1 MNYKKLGNT
10 DLKVS
15 TICLGTMTWG
25 EQNDQKDAF
34 DQMDYAIEQGVNFFD
49 TAEIYP
55 SPCFEKT
62 YGSTEKII
70 GNWFKIKKNRDQIIL
85 ASKVS
90 GPGLSWVRGG
100 GLQYSEKSI
109 TEALEKSLKRLQTD
123 YIDLYQLHWPERK
136 TNFFG
141 RLGYEHKD
149 DSNELFGSFKTK
161 NTSEN
166 NDFEKILIT
175 LEKFIKQGKIRYIGL
190 SNETSW
196 GLSKFLEVSKL
207 KTLPKIMS
215 VQNPYNLL
223 CRTYEIGLAEISIR
237 EKSGLLAYSPLA
249 GGFLT
254 GKYRNNNLP
263 ENSRQKLFGDY
274 YTRYSK
280 PNASIVIEKYFDIAK
295 KFDLDF
301 AQMSIKFCEIQKF
314 ITSVIIGA
322 TTMEQL
328 KSDIESVNVNLTE
341 EINKKI
347 NDIQIIHP
355 NPCP

>member
-1 MNYKKLGNT
+1 
-10 DLKVS
+10 
-15 TICLGTMTWG
+15 MTWG
-25 EQNDQKDAF
+25 EQNNQKEAF
-34 DQMDYAIEQGVNFFD
+34 EQMNYALDSGINFFD

-70 GNWFKIKKNRDQIIL
+70 GNWFKEKKNREQVIL
-85 ASKVS
+85 ASKIS
-90 GPGLSWVRGG
+90 GPGLSWVRNGG
-100 GLQYSEKSI
+100 PQYSEQNIKKAI
-109 TEALEKSLKRLQTD
+109 EDSLKRLQTD

-141 RLGYEHKD
+141 RLNYKHQEKE
-149 DSNELFGSFKTK
+149 DSW
-161 NTSEN
+161 
-166 NDFEKILIT
+166 NDFEKILII
-175 LEKFIKQGKIRYIGL
+175 LEKFIKQGKIRHIGL

-207 KTLPKIMS
+207 KTLPKMMS
-215 VQNPYNLL
+215 VQNSYNLL

-263 ENSRQKLFGDY
+263 ENSRQKLFADY
-274 YTRYSK
+274 YTRYNK
-280 PNASIVIEKYFDIAK
+280 PNTSIVIEKYFDIAK
-295 KFDLDF
+295 KFNLDF

-314 ITSVIIGA
+314 LTSVIIGA
-322 TTMEQL
+322 TTIEQL
-328 KSDIESVNVNLTE
+328 KINIESVNVNLTE
-341 EINKKI
+341 EIIRKI
-347 NDIQIIHP
+347 NDLQIIYP

>member
-1 MNYKKLGNT
+1 MNFKKLGNT

-25 EQNDQKDAF
+25 EQNSQKEAF
-34 DQMDYAIEQGVNFFD
+34 EQMDYALDSGINFFD

-70 GNWFKIKKNRDQIIL
+70 GDWFKEKKNRNQVIL
-85 ASKVS
+85 SSKIA
-90 GPGLSWVRGG
+90 GPGLSWVRNG
-100 GLQYSEKSI
+100 GLNFSEQNIKK
-109 TEALEKSLKRLQTD
+109 ALEDSLKRLQTD

-141 RLGYEHKD
+141 RLNYKHKEE
-149 DSNELFGSFKTK
+149 DSW
-161 NTSEN
+161 

-175 LEKFIKQGKIRYIGL
+175 LEKFIKQGKIRCVGL

-196 GLSKFLEVSKL
+196 GLSKFLEISKL
-207 KTLPKIMS
+207 KTLPKMMS
-215 VQNPYNLL
+215 VQNAYNLL

-263 ENSRQKLFGDY
+263 QKSRQKLFGDY
-274 YTRYSK
+274 YTRYKKS
-280 PNASIVIEKYFDIAK
+280 NASIVIEAYYDIAK
-295 KFDLDF
+295 RFGLDF
-301 AQMSIKFCEIQKF
+301 SQMSIKFCEIQKF
-314 ITSVIIGA
+314 LTSVIIGA
-322 TTMEQL
+322 TSMEQL
-328 KSDIESVNVNLTE
+328 KIDIESVNVNLTE
-341 EINKKI
+341 EIIKKI
-347 NDIQIIHP
+347 NDVQIKYP

>member
-1 MNYKKLGNT
+1 MNFRKLGNA

-25 EQNDQKDAF
+25 EQNNQKEAFEQMNYAF
-34 DQMDYAIEQGVNFFD
+34 DNGINFFD

-70 GNWFKIKKNRDQIIL
+70 GNWFKEKKNRNQIIL
-85 ASKVS
+85 ASKIA
-90 GPGLSWVRGG
+90 GPGLSWVRDG
-100 GLQYSEKSI
+100 GLNFSEQNINK
-109 TEALEKSLKRLQTD
+109 ALEDSLKRLQTD

-136 TNFFG
+136 TNFFCK
-141 RLGYEHKD
+141 LNYESREED
-149 DSNELFGSFKTK
+149 DDW
-161 NTSEN
+161 
-166 NDFEKILIT
+166 NDFEKILTT
-175 LEKFIKQGKIRYIGL
+175 LEKCIKQGKIRYIGL

-196 GLSKFLEVSKL
+196 GLSKFLEISKL
-207 KTLPKIMS
+207 KKLPKTMS
-215 VQNPYNLL
+215 IQNPYNLL
-223 CRTYEIGLAEISIR
+223 CRIYEIGLAEISIR

-263 ENSRQKLFGDY
+263 ENSKQKLFGSY
-274 YTRYSK
+274 YTRYQK
-280 PNASIVIEKYFDIAK
+280 PNASIVIDKYFNIAK
-295 KFDLDF
+295 NFSLNF

-314 ITSVIIGA
+314 LTSVIIGA
-322 TTMEQL
+322 TSMEQL
-328 KSDIESVNVNLTE
+328 KIDIESVNVNLTE
-341 EINKKI
+341 EINKEI
-347 NDIQIIHP
+347 NDVQLIYP

>member
-1 MNYKKLGNT
+1 MNFRNLGST
-10 DLKVS
+10 EIKVS

-25 EQNDQKDAF
+25 EQNSQEDAF
-34 DQMDYAIEQGVNFFD
+34 EQMDYALDQDINFFD

-62 YGSTEKII
+62 YASTEKII
-70 GNWFKIKKNRDQIIL
+70 GNWLNKKKNRDKVIL
-85 ASKVS
+85 ASKIS
-90 GPGLSWVRGG
+90 GPGLPWIRGG
-100 GLQYSEKSI
+100 GQQYSKQSI
-109 TEALEKSLKRLQTD
+109 EDAIENSLKRLQTD

-141 RLGYEHKD
+141 RLGYNHK
-149 DSNELFGSFKTK
+149 EGETHGFKG
-161 NTSEN
+161 NW

-175 LEKFIKQGKIRYIGL
+175 LEKFIKQGKIRYVGL
-190 SNETSW
+190 SNETPW
-196 GLSKFLEVSKL
+196 GLSKFLEISKL
-207 KTLPKIMS
+207 KTLPKMMS

-263 ENSRQKLFGDY
+263 ENSRQKLFGEY

-280 PNASIVIEKYFDIAK
+280 STASIVIEKYFDIAK

-328 KSDIESVNVNLTE
+328 KIDIESVNVNLTE

-347 NDIQIIHP
+347 NDVHIMYS

>member
-10 DLKVS
+10 DLVVS

-25 EQNDQKDAF
+25 EQNTIKEGF
-34 DQMDYAIEQGVNFFD
+34 EQMDYALDQDINFFD
-49 TAEIYP
+49 AAEMYP
-55 SPCFEKT
+55 SPCRKET
-62 YGSTEKII
+62 YGETEKII
-70 GNWFKIKKNRDQIIL
+70 GHWFSERKNRDKIIL
-85 ASKVS
+85 ASKIS
-90 GPGLSWVRGG
+90 GPGMSYIRGG
-100 GLQYSEKSI
+100 GLQFSEKNISLAI
-109 TEALEKSLKRLQTD
+109 ENSLKRLKTD

-141 RLGYEHKD
+141 RLGYEHKE
-149 DSNELFGSFKTK
+149 DSNEW
-161 NTSEN
+161 
-166 NDFEKILIT
+166 NDFEKILIV
-175 LEKFIKQGKIRYIGL
+175 LENFIKEGKIRYIGL

-207 KTLPKIMS
+207 KKLPKMMS
-215 VQNPYNLL
+215 VQNAYNLL

-254 GKYRNNNLP
+254 GKYQNNNLP
-263 ENSRQKLFGDY
+263 ENSRQKLFSEY

-280 PNASIVIEKYFDIAK
+280 QHATNIIEKYFNISK
-295 KFDLDF
+295 KFDLNF

-314 ITSVIIGA
+314 ITSTIIGA
-322 TTMEQL
+322 TSMEQL
-328 KSDIESVNVNLTE
+328 KINIESVNVTLE
-341 EINKKI
+341 KEVIKEIN
-347 NDIQIIHP
+347 NVHLIHS

>member
-10 DLKVS
+10 DLVVS

-25 EQNDQKDAF
+25 EQNTIKEGF
-34 DQMDYAIEQGVNFFD
+34 EQMDYALDQDINFFD
-49 TAEIYP
+49 AAEMYP
-55 SPCFEKT
+55 SPCRKET
-62 YGSTEKII
+62 YGETEKII
-70 GNWFKIKKNRDQIIL
+70 GHWFSERKNRDKIIL
-85 ASKVS
+85 ASKIS
-90 GPGLSWVRGG
+90 GPGMSYIRGG
-100 GLQYSEKSI
+100 GLQFSEKNISI
-109 TEALEKSLKRLQTD
+109 AIENSLKRLKTD

-141 RLGYEHKD
+141 RLGYEHKE
-149 DSNELFGSFKTK
+149 DSNEW
-161 NTSEN
+161 
-166 NDFEKILIT
+166 NDFEKILIV
-175 LEKFIKQGKIRYIGL
+175 LENFIKEGKIRYIGL

-207 KTLPKIMS
+207 KKLPKMMS
-215 VQNPYNLL
+215 VQNAYNLL

-254 GKYRNNNLP
+254 GKYQNKNLP
-263 ENSRQKLFGDY
+263 ENSRQKLFAEY

-280 PNASIVIEKYFDIAK
+280 SYAAEVIEKYFNISK
-295 KFDLDF
+295 KFDLNF

-314 ITSVIIGA
+314 ITSTIIGA
-322 TTMEQL
+322 TSMEQL
-328 KSDIESVNVNLTE
+328 KINIESVNVTLE
-341 EINKKI
+341 KEVIKEIN
-347 NDIQIIHP
+347 NVHLIHS

>member
-1 MNYKKLGNT
+1 MNFKKLGNT

-25 EQNDQKDAF
+25 EQNNQKEAF
-34 DQMDYAIEQGVNFFD
+34 EQMNYAWDSGINFFD

-70 GNWFKIKKNRDQIIL
+70 GNWFKEKKNRVQVIL
-85 ASKVS
+85 ASKIS
-90 GPGLSWVRGG
+90 GPGLSWVRNGS
-100 GLQYSEKSI
+100 LQYSEQNINKAI
-109 TEALEKSLKRLQTD
+109 EDSLKRLQTD

-141 RLGYEHKD
+141 RLNYKHQEKE
-149 DSNELFGSFKTK
+149 DSW
-161 NTSEN
+161 

-207 KTLPKIMS
+207 KTLPKMMS
-215 VQNPYNLL
+215 VQNSYNLL

-254 GKYRNNNLP
+254 GKYRNKNLP
-263 ENSRQKLFGDY
+263 ENSRQKLFGEY

-280 PNASIVIEKYFDIAK
+280 PNASIVIDKYFDIAK
-295 KFDLDF
+295 KFNLDF
-301 AQMSIKFCEIQKF
+301 AQMAIKFCEIQKF
-314 ITSVIIGA
+314 LTSVIIGA
-322 TTMEQL
+322 TSMEQL
-328 KSDIESVNVNLTE
+328 KIDIESVNVNLTE

-347 NDIQIIHP
+347 NDVQIIYP

>member
-1 MNYKKLGNT
+1 MNFKKLGNT
-10 DLKVS
+10 DIKIS
-15 TICLGTMTWG
+15 SICLGTMTWG
-25 EQNDQKDAF
+25 EQNTQKDAF
-34 DQMDYAIEQGVNFFD
+34 EQMDYTVDQGINFFD

-62 YGSTEKII
+62 YASTEKII
-70 GNWFKIKKNRDQIIL
+70 GDWFKQKKNRDQIIL
-85 ASKVS
+85 ASKIA
-90 GPGLSWVRGG
+90 GPGLPWVRNGG
-100 GLQYSEKSI
+100 PQYCEQNIKKAI
-109 TEALEKSLKRLQTD
+109 EDSLKRLKTD

-141 RLGYEHKD
+141 RLGYNHK
-149 DSNELFGSFKTK
+149 EEETLEFKE
-161 NTSEN
+161 SW

-196 GLSKFLEVSKL
+196 GLSKFLEISKL
-207 KTLPKIMS
+207 KTLPKMMS

-280 PNASIVIEKYFDIAK
+280 PNASIVIEKYFNIAK
-295 KFDLDF
+295 KYNLDF
-301 AQMSIKFCEIQKF
+301 AQMAIKFCEIQKF
-314 ITSVIIGA
+314 VTSVIIGA
-322 TTMEQL
+322 TTMGQL
-328 KSDIESVNVNLTE
+328 KIDIESVNVNLTE

-347 NDIQIIHP
+347 NDVQIIYP